1 MDRNTVDTFLDTLA
15 SMSVVIDKLGQ
26 DLEQINDLDERKA
39 LSPHLK
45 DFLKS
50 FYNLRDQ
57 FSFKYPELHPDFL
70 GLENYSKLRKKYETS
85 DVKVT
90 MPTKEEIEKAANL
103 WQRLQKLKRK

>member
-45 DFLKS
+45 DF
-50 FYNLRDQ
+50 
-57 FSFKYPELHPDFL
+57 
-70 GLENYSKLRKKYETS
+70 
-85 DVKVT
+85 
-90 MPTKEEIEKAANL
+90 
-103 WQRLQKLKRK
+103 